1 MSNILY
7 HHDTLQCVVY
17 AISIAFP
24 SLAIEALERGDVLK
38 ENNTSKEQEHK
49 TPKKGNWFKNIKN
62 DNLTHKMY
70 TWQM

>member
-49 TPKKGNWFKNIKN
+49 IPKKGE
-62 DNLTHKMY
+62 LV
-70 TWQM
+70 